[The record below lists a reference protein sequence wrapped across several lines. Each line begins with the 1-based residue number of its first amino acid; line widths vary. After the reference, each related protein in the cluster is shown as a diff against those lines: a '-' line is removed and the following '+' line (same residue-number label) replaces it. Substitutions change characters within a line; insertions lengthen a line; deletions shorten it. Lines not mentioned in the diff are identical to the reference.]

1 MAKQIDGKKISAE
14 VREQVKKEVDAL
26 KAKGITPCL
35 AVIQIGDDAASSVYV
50 NSKQAACTKVGIES
64 RNFVLPSATTQTELV
79 ELIERLNADAQVNG
93 ILLQL
98 PVPAH
103 INADEVINAIAPGKD
118 VDGTSIRNAGA
129 LYIGAPGFV
138 ACTPAGVIELLHRNG
153 VEMEGKECA
162 VLGCSNIVGK
172 PMAMLL
178 MRENATVTIC
188 HSKTRNLEQI
198 TRRADIVVVAI
209 GRKRFIDARYIKPG
223 AIVIDIG
230 MHRDEQGNLCGDVD
244 YASVE
249 PVAGAITPVPGGVG
263 PMTTAML
270 LSNCIQA
277 AKLQN
282 NL

>member
-14 VREQVKKEVDAL
+14 VREQIKKEVDAL

-64 RNFVLPSATTQTELV
+64 RNFVLPGTTSQTELV

-93 ILLQL
+93 ILIQL

-103 INADEVINAIAPGKD
+103 ISADAVINAISPEKD
-118 VDGTSIRNAGA
+118 VDGSNIHSAGA

-138 ACTPAGVIELLHRNG
+138 ACTPAGVIELLRRNG
-153 VEMEGKECA
+153 IEMQGKECA
-162 VLGCSNIVGK
+162 VLGRSNIVGK

-178 MRENATVTIC
+178 MRENATVTVC

-209 GRKRFIDARYIKPG
+209 GKKELIDARYIKPG
-223 AIVIDIG
+223 AVVVDIG
-230 MHRDEQGNLCGDVD
+230 MHRDEQGHLCGDVD

-249 PVAGAITPVPGGVG
+249 PLAGAITPVPGGVG